1 MLESLDKP
9 TSFIS
14 ANLYALL
21 FNLKE
26 MAVAKEI
33 FKLRKEHVNFKKLL
47 DLLDGQL
54 DLLHKGEDP
63 DYQLMTDIMYYMTE
77 YSDTAHHPKEE
88 AIFSVLLER
97 DSTPIVREHVAEIT
111 SQHNIIGES
120 GACFHETLEGIIN
133 GEPEIMRLQD
143 LEEPGRV
150 YVSTLRAHMDKEDRN
165 LFVRAEQLLSE
176 DDWKKIGIKT
186 QHHKSDPLFGTH
198 IEERFSSL
206 CNQLGQKDNKSD

>member
-1 MLESLDKP
+1 
-9 TSFIS
+9 
-14 ANLYALL
+14 
-21 FNLKE
+21 

-33 FKLRKEHVNFKKLL
+33 FKLRKEHINFKKLL
-47 DLLDGQL
+47 NLLDDQL
-54 DLLHKGEDP
+54 DLLHKGEEP

-97 DSTPIVREHVAEIT
+97 DSSPIVREQVAEIT
-111 SQHNIIGES
+111 SQHHTIGES
-120 GACFHETLEGIIN
+120 GACFHETLESIIN
-133 GEPEIMRLQD
+133 GETEIMRLQD

-150 YVSTLRAHMDKEDRN
+150 YVATLRAHMDKEDRN

-176 DDWKKIGIKT
+176 DDWREVDTKT

-206 CNQLGQKDNKSD
+206 CNQLGQMDNKRD